1 MYNIYVYVYI
11 YIYMYMYIYVC
22 VCLCVCGIIIT
33 MCPPCYRHSGFVATH
48 AIEHIRTS
56 CAQEYE

>member
-1 MYNIYVYVYI
+1 MYI

-56 CAQEYE
+56 CAEEYE